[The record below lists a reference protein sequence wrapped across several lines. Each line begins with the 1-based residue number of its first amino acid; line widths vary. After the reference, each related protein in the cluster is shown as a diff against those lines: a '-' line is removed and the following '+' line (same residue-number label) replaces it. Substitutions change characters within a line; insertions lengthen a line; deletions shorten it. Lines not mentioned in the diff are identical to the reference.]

1 MKPMSQAQSSDLDV
15 AVPSL
20 HEVRALTFNIQV
32 GMHTAHYG
40 HYLTGA
46 WRHVLP
52 SQGVR
57 RNLDR
62 IAELLMG
69 YDCVALQ
76 EVDAGS
82 LRTSQINQAE
92 YLAQRAG
99 FAHCEVA
106 VNRNLAPLARHAL
119 AVLSRFPL
127 HDVRHHPL
135 PGRLPGRGALEVH
148 LRQVGQAPLQW
159 INTHLA
165 LGTRDRQRQ
174 LDAIAALVKPG
185 GDCMLTGDLNCIPA
199 ELSGNTAIQHS
210 GLRTTHHDPTHPSW
224 KPRRSLDHILLT
236 AGVQAETATVLDH
249 CLSDHRPVSITL
261 KLRTA

>member
-1 MKPMSQAQSSDLDV
+1 MKFMSQAPSSDLQ
-15 AVPSL
+15 ASVPSL

-32 GMHTAHYG
+32 GMYTAHYG

-62 IAELLMG
+62 IAELLQD

-82 LRTSQINQAE
+82 LRTSQLNQAE

-99 FAHCEVA
+99 FAHCEIA

-119 AVLSRFPL
+119 AVLSRVAL

-148 LRQVGQAPLQW
+148 LRQIGQAPLQW

-165 LGTRDRQRQ
+165 LGARDRQRQ
-174 LDAIAALVKPG
+174 LDALAALVTPG
-185 GDCMLTGDLNCIPA
+185 SDCMLTGDLNCIPA
-199 ELSGNTAIQHS
+199 ELSANAAIQRS

-224 KPRRSLDHILLT
+224 QPRRSLDHILLS
-236 AGVQAETATVLDH
+236 AGVQAGAATVLDH

-261 KLRTA
+261 RLRTA